1 MNIDAFWLLRIHTGD
16 FGPLNLQPIYPVLLG
31 ALTIVVTGSG
41 LVMLLRPAR

>member
-1 MNIDAFWLLRIHTGD
+1 MRSGYSGFTQEISA
-16 FGPLNLQPIYPVLLG
+16 PLNLQPVYPVLLG